1 MIEKQT
7 KTWFRRSLLDWNL
20 NKNDRKMPWKG
31 IKDPYKIWLSEI
43 MLQQTRVEQGMGYYN
58 RFIKAFP
65 TVESLAQATENQ
77 VFKLWEGLGYYSRC
91 RNLIETA
98 KKVSFELGGRF
109 PETREGLLSLKGVGP
124 YTAAAIG
131 SFAFGLP
138 LAVVD
143 GNVMRVLSRVLGIK
157 EPVDLPAVK
166 KKIEIYAGELLD
178 DKNPAAYNQAIMD
191 LGAVVCK
198 PQQPACSQCP
208 FQKKCFAHTHGLQA
222 NLPVKSKKIK
232 SRERFVYYLILE
244 HAGKQLMRKRTG
256 NDIWK
261 GLYEFVL
268 MEKDEPQAS
277 ESLQKLSGWGIP
289 SAGIRQEIVDVSG
302 EIVHQLTH
310 QKIKCQ
316 LIHIKV
322 DKAIHLEGYAWQK
335 KNAIRQFPFP
345 RLITRHLGW

>member
-65 TVESLAQATENQ
+65 TVESLSQATENQ

-91 RNLIETA
+91 RNLIATA

-166 KKIEIYAGELLD
+166 KKIDTYAGELLD

-208 FQKKCFAHTHGLQA
+208 FQIKCVAHKHGLQA
-222 NLPVKSKKIK
+222 TLPVKSKKIK

-277 ESLQKLSGWGIP
+277 ESLQKLSDWGIP

-310 QKIKCQ
+310 QKIRCQ